1 MTTETELPGIPIE
14 QFNDIVNDALQKSI
28 EEKKKTLSSDVL
40 EKIKKLEELREEC
53 REWIMEVKKGKNECV
68 HNALKEFIPSLKSTA
83 EMISREIAD
92 TALIENRK
100 EEGGYTTPLDKG
112 WIELR
117 KSTVTTKAL
126 EYVQMN
132 LQLQFFI
139 NILDK
144 FILLMGD

>member
-1 MTTETELPGIPIE
+1 MTTEQPGIPIE
-14 QFNDIVNDALQKSI
+14 NFNEIVNDALQKSI

-53 REWIMEVKKGKNECV
+53 REWITEVKKENECI

-92 TALIENRK
+92 TTLIENRK
-100 EEGGYTTPLDKG
+100 EKCGYTHPLDKD

-117 KSTVTTKAL
+117 RTTVAAKAL
-126 EYVQMN
+126 EFVQMN
-132 LQLQFFI
+132 LHLQRFI

-144 FILLMGD
+144 YISLIGD